1 MPVKQTF
8 SWAFLFLLFA
18 LKAQSH
24 YTFTPRLLQ
33 VQEAVFEL
41 RLYEAHR
48 LMEQELKW
56 NPSNRMNDLVQTYL
70 DCAQM
75 SIDED
80 RVAYEQVLARYKQR
94 EQETQGIDK
103 QSPYYLFNQ
112 AECALQMAVL
122 KLKFQDYVSAVF
134 DVRKAYHALEE
145 NMHEH
150 PAFMLNYKTLGVM
163 KTLIGTVPDSYK
175 WALRIVGLE
184 GDIKE
189 GTAMLQ
195 RFIQHS
201 TKDEAIQLFQKNA
214 AMQMAYLTL
223 HVYKDKKQAW
233 QQVDRLTQD
242 YETNLFSNWNRASFA
257 MKCGYTD
264 DAILTLSQQPAA
276 SNSYRFDYL
285 NYLLGLAKLHRL
297 DDDADVYLKKYV
309 DEFKGENYLKDA
321 CLKLSWFYKIKG
333 NTQLSDY
340 YLNKVKTIGVAHLDE
355 DKHAQKLAEQN
366 EIQHVDL
373 LKARMLFD
381 GSYYTR
387 AAQLLKTK
395 QLSDFAHDKLKAE
408 FLYRNGRIYHELN
421 QTAKAIDYYKQCIDF
436 AGKMPYYFAA
446 NSCLQLGF
454 IYEQLKYY
462 QLAERYY
469 KQCMSYTNHEYRT
482 SLAQKAKTGLRRI
495 EGKAE

>member
-1 MPVKQTF
+1 VKRKF
-8 SWAFLFLLFA
+8 SWAFLFLVLA
-18 LKAQSH
+18 VSGRAH
-24 YTFTPRLLQ
+24 YTFTPRLTQ
-33 VQEAVFEL
+33 VQQAVFEL
-41 RLYEAHR
+41 RLYDAQR
-48 LMEQELKW
+48 LMEQESKL

-70 DCAQM
+70 DCAM
-75 SIDED
+75 LSIDED
-80 RVAYEQVLARYKQR
+80 RKSYEQALERYKLR
-94 EQETQGIDK
+94 DQETQGVDK

-122 KLKFQDYVSAVF
+122 KLKFQDYVNAVF

-150 PAFMLNYKTLGVM
+150 PGFILNFKTLGVM

-195 RFIQHS
+195 RFIQYP
-201 TKDEAIQLFQKNA
+201 TKEEAIQLFQKNA
-214 AMQMAYLTL
+214 SMQMAYLTL

-233 QQVDRLTQD
+233 KQVDALTSD
-242 YETNLFSNWNRASFA
+242 YSTNLFSNWNRASFA

-264 DAILTLSQQPAA
+264 EAISVLSQHPAVA
-276 SNSYRFDYL
+276 VSYRFDYL

-321 CLKLSWFYKIKG
+321 CLKLSWYYRIKD
-333 NTQLSDY
+333 NSQQSEY
-340 YLNKVKTIGVAHLDE
+340 YLSKVKSMGVAHLDE

-366 EIQHVDL
+366 EIQQVDL

-381 GSYYTR
+381 GGYYTR
-387 AAQLLKTK
+387 ASQLLRNK
-395 QLSDFAHDKLKAE
+395 QLKDFTHDKLKAE

-436 AGKMPYYFAA
+436 ARKMPYYFAA
-446 NSCLQLGF
+446 NSCLQLGY
-454 IYEQLKYY
+454 IYEQLTYY
-462 QLAERYY
+462 RLAELYY
-469 KQCMSYTNHEYRT
+469 KQCMSYTNHEYRN

-495 EGKAE
+495 EGKTD